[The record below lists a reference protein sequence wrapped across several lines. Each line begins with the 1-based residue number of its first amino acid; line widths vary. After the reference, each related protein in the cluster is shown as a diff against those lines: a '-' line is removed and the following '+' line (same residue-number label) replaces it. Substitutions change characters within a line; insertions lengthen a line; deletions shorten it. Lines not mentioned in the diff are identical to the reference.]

1 MAELEERFG
10 RAPYPRLLCVC
21 DEFFD
26 IVAVGNKA
34 RQLVETRLTRLA
46 GKSRAAGIHL
56 VFATQ
61 RPSKAVVT
69 GTIKANLTGRVA
81 LRATDWRESS
91 IMLDRRGAENLLG
104 KGDLLL
110 LVTGEAERLQSPL
123 VTTEELVALAKA

>member
-1 MAELEERFG
+1 
-10 RAPYPRLLCVC
+10 
-21 DEFFD
+21 
-26 IVAVGNKA
+26 
-34 RQLVETRLTRLA
+34 
-46 GKSRAAGIHL
+46 

-61 RPSKAVVT
+61 CPSKAVVT

>member
-1 MAELEERFG
+1 M
-10 RAPYPRLLCVC
+10 APYPRLLCVC

-61 RPSKAVVT
+61 RPSKTVVT